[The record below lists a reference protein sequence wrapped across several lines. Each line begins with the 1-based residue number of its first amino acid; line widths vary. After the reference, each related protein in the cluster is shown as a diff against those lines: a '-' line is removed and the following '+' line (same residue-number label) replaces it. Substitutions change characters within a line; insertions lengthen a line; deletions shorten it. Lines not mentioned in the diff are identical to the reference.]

1 MVKNM
6 FIVFEWVDGS
16 WKDTQLN
23 KVFEYIWE
31 RNKNMQIWKTKEPTA
46 YTFAWKKILEKL
58 KNWWFESP
66 REALKLYVE
75 DRIEQSKIR
84 KEILKH
90 SIILSSRF
98 DYSTYAYQWV
108 SWLSFEEIEKA
119 HDYDKII
126 IPDITFIFDVN
137 RENIEK
143 RLNNRWWKKEFF
155 ENIDF
160 LQKVNNAYLQIA
172 KRLKNKRKIYIIDAN
187 KSIDE
192 VFLQIKNILDKYDF
206 NIK

>member
-1 MVKNM
+1 M
-6 FIVFEWVDGS
+6 FIVFEGVDGS
-16 WKDTQLN
+16 GKDTQLN

-31 RNKNMQIWKTKEPTA
+31 RNKNAQIWKTKEPTA
-46 YTFAWKKILEKL
+46 YTKSWKKILEKL
-58 KNWWFESP
+58 KWPWFSSAK
-66 REALKLYVE
+66 EALELYVK
-75 DRIEQSKIR
+75 DREEQTEIR

-119 HDYDKII
+119 HNYEKII
-126 IPDITFIFDVN
+126 IPDISFIFNVS

-143 RLNNRWWKKEFF
+143 RLKKRWWEKEFF

-160 LQKVNNAYLQIA
+160 LEKVNKKYLEVA
-172 KRLKNKRKIYIIDAN
+172 EKLKNKRKIYIIDAN
-187 KSIDE
+187 KSIEDVFKQVKE
-192 VFLQIKNILDKYDF
+192 VLDKYDF
-206 NIK
+206 